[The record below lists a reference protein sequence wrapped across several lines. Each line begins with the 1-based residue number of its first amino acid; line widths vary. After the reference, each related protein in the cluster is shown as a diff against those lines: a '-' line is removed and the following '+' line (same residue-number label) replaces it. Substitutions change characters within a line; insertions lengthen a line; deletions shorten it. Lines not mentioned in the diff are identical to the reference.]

1 MFRLDKHLAVLLTAS
16 SHGLAFR
23 EKFVSPATPFAR
35 RT

>member
-23 EKFVSPATPFAR
+23 EKFASPVTPFAR